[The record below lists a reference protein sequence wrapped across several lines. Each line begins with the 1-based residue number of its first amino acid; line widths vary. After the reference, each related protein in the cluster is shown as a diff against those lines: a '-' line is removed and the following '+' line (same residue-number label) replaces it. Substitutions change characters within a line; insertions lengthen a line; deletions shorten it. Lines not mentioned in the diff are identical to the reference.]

1 MYPYNQNHW
10 QSKIFQSIEV
20 CLNNCHL
27 FKTYNQSKFSWI
39 YDIPSIYLFDQ
50 EIQFYYIILISLA
63 LVLILRILD
72 KIMKTRKLLLAYLYC
87 LLLFI
92 IGVGGTIILFLIL
105 NYDTLALLYS
115 CPSFAFDIIIIDP
128 VRFIIYSNCLVKPVK

>member
-1 MYPYNQNHW
+1 MYPLNKNHW
-10 QSKIFQSIEV
+10 QSEIFKSIEV

-27 FKTYNQSKFSWI
+27 FETCNQSKFSWI

-72 KIMKTRKLLLAYLYC
+72 KIIKKKKLLLAYSYC
-87 LLLFI
+87 ILLFF
-92 IGVGGTIILFLIL
+92 IGVGGTLTLFLIL
-105 NYDTLALLYS
+105 DYDTSALLYS

-128 VRFIIYSNCLVKPVK
+128 LRFIIYSNCLVKPVK

>member
-1 MYPYNQNHW
+1 
-10 QSKIFQSIEV
+10 
-20 CLNNCHL
+20 
-27 FKTYNQSKFSWI
+27 
-39 YDIPSIYLFDQ
+39 
-50 EIQFYYIILISLA
+50 
-63 LVLILRILD
+63 
-72 KIMKTRKLLLAYLYC
+72 MKTKKLVLAYLYC

-128 VRFIIYSNCLVKPVK
+128 VRFIIYSNCLIKPVK